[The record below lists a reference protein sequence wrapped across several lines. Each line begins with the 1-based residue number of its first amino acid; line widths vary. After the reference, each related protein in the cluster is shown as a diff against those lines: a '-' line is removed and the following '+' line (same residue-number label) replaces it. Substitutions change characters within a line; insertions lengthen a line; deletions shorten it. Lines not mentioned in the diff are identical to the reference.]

1 MTLWIKLS
9 LRNVLR
15 NYRRSLLTALTV
27 LFATA
32 LLTVALVWLQGIFGG
47 MAREYA
53 AASGHIRVVS
63 QAYADREQL
72 MPLHENLPSSAA
84 LVSAL
89 EGAEGV
95 LAAEPRITM
104 GMAVTAGEEIGDHFA
119 LVVGATERYY
129 RERLRL
135 PDKLVAGTSLSGGEQ
150 EVVLGRRLA
159 NDVGAEVGA
168 KVLLLGQTQY
178 GSMAPLSAKVV
189 GVVSGDAMLDRQAFI
204 LLQEAQWLADIPEG
218 AVEVLVYARSFATDT
233 LEPVLRQLSTLPAT
247 DGLQVTGWH
256 QREPWATMNG
266 MIGAMQV
273 FIELLI
279 LFLAALAIFNTMTMS
294 VLERTAE
301 IGVMRAMGLTRVGA
315 LGLFLVEAGAIGLVG
330 GLAGTALGGLA
341 GLYLQVYGITLGQG
355 VVDKMG
361 AGFPMRA
368 TVYGQVTPGLL
379 VTGVLFGLLISLLGA
394 ALPALRASSIQP
406 VSAMRARR

>member
-32 LLTVALVWLQGIFGG
+32 LLTVALAWLQGIFGG
-47 MAREYA
+47 MSREYA
-53 AASGHIRVVS
+53 ATSGHIRIVS
-63 QAYADREQL
+63 QGYADREQL
-72 MPLHENLPSSAA
+72 MPLHENLPDSGA
-84 LVSAL
+84 LVQAL
-89 EGAEGV
+89 QSVPGV
-95 LAAEPRITM
+95 VAAEPRITM

-119 LVVGATERYY
+119 LVVGASERYY
-129 RERLRL
+129 RQRLRL
-135 PDKLVAGTSLSGGEQ
+135 ADQLVAGTGLSGGER
-150 EVVLGRRLA
+150 EVVLGRSLA
-159 NDVGAEVGA
+159 NDVGAEVGE

-189 GVVSGDAMLDRQAFI
+189 GVVSGDAMLDRQAFV

-218 AVEVLVYARSFATDT
+218 AVEVLVYTRNYASAT
-233 LEPVLRQLSTLPAT
+233 LGPVLGRLAALPAT
-247 DGLQVTGWH
+247 RGLQVTGWH
-256 QREPWATMNG
+256 QREPWATTTG
-266 MIGAMQV
+266 MIGAMQA
-273 FIELLI
+273 FIEVLI

-315 LGLFLVEAGAIGLVG
+315 LGLFLVEAGAIGLAG

-341 GLYLQVYGITLGQG
+341 GLYLQIHGITLGQG